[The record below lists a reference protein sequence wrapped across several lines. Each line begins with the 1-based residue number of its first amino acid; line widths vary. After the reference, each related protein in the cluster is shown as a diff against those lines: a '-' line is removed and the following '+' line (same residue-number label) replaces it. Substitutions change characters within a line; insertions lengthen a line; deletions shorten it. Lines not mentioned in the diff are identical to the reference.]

1 MKGLE
6 KRIRKVQG
14 IARFLKGSGHFLA
27 LALAAG
33 MLNTA
38 FNSLTPQIIRFTV
51 DHLTGQ
57 DGEGGAWNAGG
68 SFLLAAAAAV
78 LASATLAGLFTYC
91 GNIWMAKGSEGFL
104 KTMRDQLYRHI
115 QRLPYTWHV
124 RHKTG
129 DIIQRCTNDVEIIR
143 SFICNQLM
151 EVIRIVFLIVLYL
164 SIMFSMN
171 AGLSGIVLLFLPVI
185 IGYSAFF
192 YSRISRRF
200 LEADEA
206 EGELTAKV
214 QENLTGVRVVRA
226 FGREAYEIERFDE
239 KNHLFASLWIKVGR
253 LMSVYWGAG
262 DFLTGMQM
270 MTVLVTGTVLTVQGD
285 LTLGEL
291 IAFISY
297 NASLAWPIRSLGRVL
312 SNMSKAGVSI
322 DRVTY
327 ILDAEEETGRE
338 DDVRPPMDRD
348 ICFSHVNFRYGE
360 ADAWVLKDVSFTIPA
375 GSTFAVLGG
384 TGSGKSTLVH
394 LLDRLYELPEGCGSI
409 TVGGVDIRRIDREH
423 LRRNIGMVLQE
434 PFLFSRSVGENIA
447 VTLEGEQEETPGTPP
462 EAAEKSVRDCGRP
475 GRGGQMEEIRRA
487 ASIACV
493 DEAIGQFKDG
503 YDTMVG
509 ERGVTLSGG
518 QKQRVAIARML
529 VQHAPVMVFDDSLS
543 AVDAETDVKIRRALK
558 ERMGRSTV
566 ILISHRVT
574 TLMQADCIAVLENG
588 AIAELG
594 THEELYR
601 KGGIYR
607 SIYDIQ
613 MNPDDGLLKEEAA
626 APADARAAQARK
638 IPEEKADFAESR
650 LHTVQ
655 KEEGG
660 GAHEN

>member
-1 MKGLE
+1 MRGLE
-6 KRIRKVQG
+6 KRVLKFRS
-14 IARFLKGSGHFLA
+14 IARFLKGSGHFLL
-27 LALAAG
+27 LALLAG

-38 FNSLTPQIIRFTV
+38 FNALTPQIIRYTV

-57 DGEGGAWNAGG
+57 EQSSVFPAAGG
-68 SFLLAAAAAV
+68 QFLLLAAAAV
-78 LASATLAGLFTYC
+78 MVSATLAGLFTYC
-91 GNIWMAKGSEGFL
+91 SNIWMAKGSEGFL

-171 AGLSGIVLLFLPVI
+171 VRLSCIVLLFLPVI

-200 LEADEA
+200 LQADEA

-226 FGREAYEIERFDE
+226 FGRESYEIERFDE
-239 KNHLFASLWIKVGR
+239 KNNLFASLWIKVGR

-262 DFLTGMQM
+262 DFLTGIQM
-270 MTVLVTGTVLTVQGD
+270 MTVLVTGTVFTVQGS

-291 IAFISY
+291 MAFISY

-327 ILDAEEETGRE
+327 ILDAREETGKAE
-338 DDVRPPMDRD
+338 DVRPPLDKD
-348 ICFSHVNFRYGE
+348 ICFSHVNFHYE
-360 ADAWVLKDVSFTIPA
+360 ADAPVLKDVSFRIPA
-375 GSTFAVLGG
+375 GSTFAVLGS

-409 TVGGVDIRRIDREH
+409 TIGGVDIRQIDREH

-447 VTLEGEQEETPGTPP
+447 ITLEEEKASSAERAGSATP
-462 EAAEKSVRDCGRP
+462 SR
-475 GRGGQMEEIRRA
+475 EIRDA
-487 ASIACV
+487 AAIACV
-493 DEAIGQFKDG
+493 DEAIEQFKDG

-529 VQHAPVMVFDDSLS
+529 VQHAPIMVFDDSLS
-543 AVDAETDVKIRRALK
+543 AVDAETDVRIRRALK
-558 ERMGRSTV
+558 ERMGKSTV
-566 ILISHRVT
+566 ILISHRIT
-574 TLMQADCIAVLENG
+574 TLMQADCILVLENG
-588 AIAELG
+588 AVAEMG
-594 THEELYR
+594 THEELCR
-601 KGGIYR
+601 QNGIYR
-607 SIYDIQ
+607 RIYDIQ
-613 MNPDDGLLKEEAA
+613 MNLDDAFLEEETGTRKQTPDAAGEGKGRSEATGA
-626 APADARAAQARK
+626 
-638 IPEEKADFAESR
+638 KAVSPSAGR
-650 LHTVQ
+650 QPQ
-655 KEEGG
+655 KGG
-660 GAHEN
+660 E